1 MSGQPLAVAN
11 TGLVTS
17 IGLNAPAACAAMR
30 GGLTNPSETRFIN
43 SMGEYIFGHAV
54 PLTQQW
60 RGRQRLLRMASMAAA
75 ECLMDVER
83 ERWNE
88 IPLLLCV
95 AEEDR
100 PGRAT
105 GLDGQFIDELCAA
118 MDAKFAEQ
126 SRVVPYGRASAAVAL
141 LQARRLIYEA
151 AKPAVLIVAVDSLLT
166 WPTLREFDRQRRLLA
181 TANSNGFLPGE
192 GAAAVLL
199 TKPEQAGQFCIIG
212 LGFGQETATIAKEE
226 PLRAEGLSR
235 AINDALADAGCA
247 MHDMDFRITDLSGEQ
262 YYFKEATLALSRVLK
277 RPKETFDIWHPAEY
291 IGETGSAIGPAMLA
305 VASASVRKGYAPGT
319 RILLHASTDA
329 GQRAAMVA
337 CPLEH

>member
-1 MSGQPLAVAN
+1 MSAQPLAVAN

-17 IGLNAPAACAAMR
+17 VGLNAPAACAAMR
-30 GGLTNPSETRFIN
+30 AGLANLSETRFIN
-43 SMGEYIFGHAV
+43 SMGELISGHAV
-54 PLTQQW
+54 PLTQEW
-60 RGRQRLLRMASMAAA
+60 RGRQRLLRMASMAAT
-75 ECLMDVER
+75 ECLTDVEP
-83 ERWNE
+83 ERWSE

-100 PGRAT
+100 PGRAA
-105 GLDGQFIDELCAA
+105 GLDGQFLTDLYAA
-118 MDAKFAEQ
+118 MDTQFAEQ
-126 SRVVPYGRASAAVAL
+126 SRVVPYGHASAAVAL

-151 AKPAVLIVAVDSLLT
+151 ASPAVLVVAVDSLLT
-166 WPTLREFDRQRRLLA
+166 WPTLREFDRQQRLLA

-199 TKPEQAGQFCIIG
+199 AKPSQPGQLCITG
-212 LGFGQETATIAKEE
+212 LGFGQETATMAKDE

-247 MHDMDFRITDLSGEQ
+247 MHDMDFRIADVSGEQ

-277 RPKETFDIWHPAEY
+277 RRKETFDIWHPADC

-319 RILLHASTDA
+319 RILLHTSNDA

-337 CPLEH
+337 WPLEN